1 MIQVHEPVLMGLVQW
16 KWWPF
21 RLLVHVDEAVRTR
34 MDNRAME
41 GISTKAL
48 TLINQTTLVILL
60 FPRRLIV
67 NGFK

>member
-34 MDNRAME
+34 MDDGAVK
-41 GISTKAL
+41 GISTEAL
-48 TLINQTTLVILL
+48 AFVDQTTFVML
-60 FPRRLIV
+60 FPPRSLVVYR
-67 NGFK
+67 F